1 MAELQRVY
9 LITGAASGI
18 GRATARLLAAPG
30 IGLMLH
36 TRGNAEGLDD
46 VASHA
51 RERGASVATCLGDL
65 GEDGVAE
72 RAVATAAEAFGR
84 LDALIPVAGA
94 AYRGGPM
101 AMLDDDLR
109 RVMDEAV
116 IAFLRLVRK
125 AKPLLAT
132 ATDARVVAT
141 SSFTAH
147 VLRNDLDAF
156 AATATSRAALEALVR
171 LLSRELA
178 ADGITVNA
186 VAPGLIR
193 KDEGRG
199 SKLSPEAIAR
209 MEGIIPIGRRGR
221 PEEVAAVIAFLAS
234 PAASYVTG
242 QVWHVDGGLT

>member
-1 MAELQRVY
+1 MAGLQRAY

-18 GRATARLLAAPG
+18 GRATARLMAAPG
-30 IGLMLH
+30 VGLMLH
-36 TRGNAEGLDD
+36 TRANAAGLDA
-46 VASHA
+46 VAAHA
-51 RERGASVATCLGDL
+51 RAQGASVATCLGDL
-65 GEDGVAE
+65 GANGVAE
-72 RAVATAAEAFGR
+72 RAVETAADAFGR
-84 LDALIPVAGA
+84 LDALVPVAGA
-94 AYRGGPM
+94 AYRGGALAM
-101 AMLDDDLR
+101 ADDDLR

-125 AKPLLAT
+125 ARPLLA
-132 ATDARVVAT
+132 AGSDARVVAT

-147 VLRNDLDAF
+147 VLSRDLDAF
-156 AATATSRAALEALVR
+156 AATATSRAALETLVR

-178 ADGITVNA
+178 AEGITVNA

-209 MEGIIPIGRRGR
+209 MEGLIPLGRRGG

-242 QVWHVDGGLT
+242 QVWHVDGGMS